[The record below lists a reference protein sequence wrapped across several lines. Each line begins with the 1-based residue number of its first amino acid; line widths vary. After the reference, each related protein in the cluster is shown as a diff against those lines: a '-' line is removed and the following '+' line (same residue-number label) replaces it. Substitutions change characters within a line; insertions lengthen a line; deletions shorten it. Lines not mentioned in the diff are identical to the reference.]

1 VIPPQQNAAFV
12 AGMEDVLDLYCRPYD
27 PRYPV
32 VNMDEQPVQLVG
44 ETRVPVPAAPGRP
57 ERIDYEYERH
67 GTASLFL
74 FVEALAGWRRLET
87 RERRTSPDWAREVK
101 GLLDEDYPEAEKVIL
116 ISDNLNTH
124 SVAALYE
131 AFPPEEARRLAQRL
145 ELHHT
150 PKHGSWLNIAEC
162 ELSAFSRQCL
172 AQRVS
177 DATTLAQKAR
187 IWAKDRNRRQQGVN
201 WRFTTADARI
211 KLKRLY
217 PEIQMS

>member
-12 AGMEDVLDLYCRPYD
+12 AGMEDVLDLYCRPYN
-27 PRYPV
+27 PRRPV

-57 ERIDYEYERH
+57 ARIDYEYERH
-67 GTASLFL
+67 GTASLFI
-74 FVEALAGWRRLET
+74 FVEALAGWRRLST
-87 RERRTSPDWAREVK
+87 RERRTSPDWAREIKV
-101 GLLDEDYPEAEKVIL
+101 LLDEDYPEVEKVIL
-116 ISDNLNTH
+116 VCDNLNTH
-124 SVAALYE
+124 CVAALYE

-145 ELHHT
+145 ELHYT
-150 PKHGSWLNIAEC
+150 PRHGSWLNIAEC

-172 AQRVS
+172 AQRVP
-177 DATTLAQKAR
+177 DAATLARKAKT
-187 IWAKDRNRRQQGVN
+187 WEADRNRRQQGVN
-201 WRFTTADARI
+201 WRFTTANARI

>member
-211 KLKRLY
+211 KLTRLY